1 MGQIDDISAS
11 IYHTEFYDEDG
22 DGAFERLTARISAWL
37 ETNIGQLNILINTSF
52 RIDENNDVHP
62 RLLDEEIAIFIQLYL
77 KAYYKRQSQNIL
89 KNATTSELN
98 IGDSTFSMSG
108 WTELRE
114 GDSVIK
120 RVSQNSTPQQKIQAA
135 ESYQSFSTEADI
147 KLGELV
153 HAYNMYNARP
163 RQVITEDTFE
173 GTCELED
180 NHKAE
185 STEQVNIPITPSASP
200 TPGNGTVDPVY
211 PGGDVQSE
219 EEKQEEGKEE
229 QEEKKDGDFHDL
241 FNIHG
246 D

>member
-1 MGQIDDISAS
+1 MGQIDDISAR

-22 DGAFERLTARISAWL
+22 EGDFERLTTRISAWL

-52 RIDENNDVHP
+52 RIDDNNDVHP

-89 KNATTSELN
+89 KNATTSETN
-98 IGDSTFSMSG
+98 VGDSTFSMSG

-147 KLGELV
+147 KLGQLV
-153 HAYNMYNARP
+153 HTYNMYNSRP

-173 GTCELED
+173 GECELE
-180 NHKAE
+180 KFTSAE
-185 STEQVNIPITPSASP
+185 ASEEVPQTPTSVPVTPTSTETSDP
-200 TPGNGTVDPVY
+200 TDGGPY
-211 PGGDVQSE
+211 PGA
-219 EEKQEEGKEE
+219 
-229 QEEKKDGDFHDL
+229 DGFLNNNPSFIAHED
-241 FNIHG
+241 
-246 D
+246 

>member
-52 RIDENNDVHP
+52 RIDDNNDVHP

-89 KNATTSELN
+89 KNATTSETN
-98 IGDSTFSMSG
+98 VGDSTFSMSG

-147 KLGELV
+147 KLGQLV
-153 HAYNMYNARP
+153 HTYNMYNSRP
-163 RQVITEDTFE
+163 RQVITEDTL
-173 GTCELED
+173 GGNCELEGVHVEETP
-180 NHKAE
+180 NTPT
-185 STEQVNIPITPSASP
+185 STVTP
-200 TPGNGTVDPVY
+200 TPYTDSTDSYVTDKIIFKL
-211 PGGDVQSE
+211 E
-219 EEKQEEGKEE
+219 EE
-229 QEEKKDGDFHDL
+229 
-241 FNIHG
+241 
-246 D
+246 

>member
-1 MGQIDDISAS
+1 MGQINDISER

-22 DGAFERLTARISAWL
+22 EGDFERLTTRISAWL

-52 RIDENNDVHP
+52 RIDGNNDVHP
-62 RLLDEEIAIFIQLYL
+62 KLLDEEIAIFIQLYL

-89 KNATTSELN
+89 KNATTSETN
-98 IGDSTFSMSG
+98 VGDSTFSMSG

-147 KLGELV
+147 KLGQLV
-153 HAYNMYNARP
+153 HTYNMYNSRP

-173 GTCELED
+173 GECELERFHTD
-180 NHKAE
+180 KTSEEAPQ
-185 STEQVNIPITPSASP
+185 TPTGTPITPTGTQTEDP
-200 TPGNGTVDPVY
+200 TLGEPYSFMAHED
-211 PGGDVQSE
+211 
-219 EEKQEEGKEE
+219 
-229 QEEKKDGDFHDL
+229 
-241 FNIHG
+241 
-246 D
+246 